1 MRLLVP
7 SALVAA
13 VRNRGVRVH
22 IEAPTHFVASSPTP
36 AMQSRNPFFDE
47 AAKVMEQ
54 AIGLAQAAGEEAKSA
69 LRAQGDRMAV
79 ELDLVRR
86 DELEAMRA
94 VLTAEIAEL
103 RAELAALRPAGPGPS
118 APVSISPEA

>member
-1 MRLLVP
+1 
-7 SALVAA
+7 
-13 VRNRGVRVH
+13 
-22 IEAPTHFVASSPTP
+22 
-36 AMQSRNPFFDE
+36 MQSRNPFFDE

-69 LRAQGDRMAV
+69 FRAQGDRMAA

-94 VLTAEIAEL
+94 VFTAEIAEL
-103 RAELAALRPAGPGPS
+103 RAELAALRPAGPGSS

>member
-1 MRLLVP
+1 
-7 SALVAA
+7 
-13 VRNRGVRVH
+13 
-22 IEAPTHFVASSPTP
+22 
-36 AMQSRNPFFDE
+36 MQSRNPFFDE

-54 AIGLAQAAGEEAKSA
+54 AIGLAQAAGEEARSA
-69 LRAQGDRMAV
+69 LRAQGDRMAA

-94 VLTAEIAEL
+94 VFAAEIAEL
-103 RAELAALRPAGPGPS
+103 RAELAALRPAGPSPS